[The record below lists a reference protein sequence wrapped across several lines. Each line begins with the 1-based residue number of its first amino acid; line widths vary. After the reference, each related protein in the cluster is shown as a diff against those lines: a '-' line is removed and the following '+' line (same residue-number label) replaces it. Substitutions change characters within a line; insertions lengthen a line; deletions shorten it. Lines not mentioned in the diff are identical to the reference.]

1 MRLDVLLVEHI
12 GGAEVKRTAVRYTIQ
27 VLEQRIDP
35 EFNPWGLYLDR
46 IVRPAERLPK

>member
-1 MRLDVLLVEHI
+1 MYCWSNISAV
-12 GGAEVKRTAVRYTIQ
+12 AEVKRTAVRYTIQ

-46 IVRPAERLPK
+46 IVRPAERLPKS